1 MTTEFRL
8 PLLCLVMLCL
18 LLCLTQPA
26 EFDHL
31 LPIVG
36 SRSWFAPHTESA
48 IDAPTVSVARSM
60 QSPARTG
67 ARQSLNF
74 SGSLTVVNTGPPGW
88 GRVGPPAATA
98 VLASCRSG
106 GNAGN
111 SKTNPLG
118 HHSPPKYWIKPSI
131 FENRD
136 SATAFS

>member
-1 MTTEFRL
+1 MTTESRL
-8 PLLCLVMLCL
+8 TLLCLVMLCL
-18 LLCLTQPA
+18 LLGLTQPA

-36 SRSWFAPHTESA
+36 SISWFAPPTESET
-48 IDAPTVSVARSM
+48 DAPTVSVVRSM
-60 QSPARTG
+60 QCSARAG

-74 SGSLTVVNTGPPGW
+74 SGTLTAVDTGPPGW
-88 GRVGPPAATA
+88 GSGPPAVIA

-106 GNAGN
+106 ENTSN

-118 HHSPPKYWIKPSI
+118 HHSPPKYWIKPSS